1 MFRRRT
7 QTCAP
12 TTEEAEPPGLDVEAR
27 LDERLIQNAQQGDLP
42 SFNTLVNRHQRSV
55 YNVCLRMLRDAALA
69 EDAAQDTFIKAWTSI
84 GTFRGG
90 LVRPSAAADRH
101 QPLLRHPAQPGTSP
115 RPARSMRS

>member
-42 SFNTLVNRHQRSV
+42 SFNTLVSRHQRSV
-55 YNVCLRMLRDAALA
+55 YNVSLRMLR
-69 EDAAQDTFIKAWTSI
+69 ESPWPKTRRRTFVEAWTSI
-84 GTFRGG
+84 GTFRG
-90 LVRPSAAADRH
+90 
-101 QPLLRHPAQPGTSP
+101 
-115 RPARSMRS
+115 